1 MTTADSLTLKAKDGH
16 VFSAYRA
23 RPAGEPLAGL
33 VVVQE
38 IFGVNRHIR
47 RVADR
52 WAEAGYLTLAP
63 ALFDRIE
70 RGLELTYDAAGV
82 ERGRA
87 VRGGVSN
94 DQALADIGAA
104 IDWLAAQKLKVF
116 VIGFCWGGT
125 LAWLSAARLPISGV
139 SSFYGGG
146 IGDLAAKEKPKT
158 PIQLHF
164 GEKDSYIPE
173 THRAAAR
180 AGAPGA
186 DCFVY
191 PADHGFCCDERSSY
205 DAPSA
210 ALSFARSQIFFQSYL
225 K

>member
-1 MTTADSLTLKAKDGH
+1 MNPADSLTLKAKDGH
-16 VFSAYRA
+16 VFAAYRA

-47 RVADR
+47 SVADS
-52 WAEAGYLTLAP
+52 WAKAGYLTLAP
-63 ALFDRIE
+63 ALFDRVE
-70 RGLELTYDAAGV
+70 RGLELTYDGAGV

-87 VRGGVSN
+87 VRGGVSY

-104 IDWLAAQKLKVF
+104 VEWLAAQKLKVF

-125 LAWLSAARLPISGV
+125 LAWLSAARLPIAGA

-146 IGDLAAKEKPKT
+146 IGDLAATEKPKA
-158 PIQLHF
+158 PIQTHF
-164 GEKDSYIPE
+164 GEKDAYIPE
-173 THRAAAR
+173 AHRAAAR
-180 AGAPGA
+180 AAAPGA

-191 PADHGFCCDERSSY
+191 PADHGFCCDERDSY
-205 DAPSA
+205 DGPST
-210 ALSFARSQIFFQSYL
+210 ALSTARSQLFFQSHL